1 MNSMDTSMLEQLR
14 REVEGRVAEKARQ
27 RPDESGEPTAE
38 TAPAP
43 APIAD
48 PALAPQAAAP
58 AASEGMP
65 VDWSTEP
72 TPAYANGLQVA
83 YSVQDFAL
91 LFTELTRFPGRLAP
105 GNQPGRERAR
115 VAASLRVNP
124 EAYFQMLCVM
134 ASTWN
139 QFVGEVV
146 DPRMRQPKFKL
157 LDAGDMQLDGLSPKQ
172 RGEA

>member
-1 MNSMDTSMLEQLR
+1 MNAMDTSMLEQLR
-14 REVEGRVAEKARQ
+14 REVEGRVAEKAGQ
-27 RPDESGEPTAE
+27 NAGGE
-38 TAPAP
+38 
-43 APIAD
+43 
-48 PALAPQAAAP
+48 AP
-58 AASEGMP
+58 AAAKDQAAPPP
-65 VDWSTEP
+65 VAQQRGLPIDWSTEP

-105 GNQPGRERAR
+105 GNQPGQERAR

-124 EAYFQMLCVM
+124 EAYFQMLCAM

-146 DPRMRQPKFKL
+146 DPRMRQPRFKL
-157 LDAGDMQLDGLSPKQ
+157 LDAGDMQLEGLSPKQ
-172 RGEA
+172 RGES

>member
-14 REVEGRVAEKARQ
+14 REVEGRVAEKAR
-27 RPDESGEPTAE
+27 RRTDEPTAE
-38 TAPAP
+38 AAPAPEPPADPAP
-43 APIAD
+43 APPS
-48 PALAPQAAAP
+48 PALGAPGG
-58 AASEGMP
+58 GMP

-72 TPAYANGLQVA
+72 TPTYANGLQVA

-105 GNQPGRERAR
+105 GNQPGKERAR
-115 VAASLRVNP
+115 VAASLRINP

>member
-14 REVEGRVAEKARQ
+14 REAEARVAEKARQ
-27 RPDESGEPTAE
+27 VGGAAATENADAADGA
-38 TAPAP
+38 AP
-43 APIAD
+43 
-48 PALAPQAAAP
+48 AAAP
-58 AASEGMP
+58 AVGAAAPQEGMP
-65 VDWSTEP
+65 IDWSTEP

-105 GNQPGRERAR
+105 GNQPGKERAR
-115 VAASLRVNP
+115 VAASLRINP

-157 LDAGDMQLDGLSPKQ
+157 LDAGDAQLDGLTPKQ
-172 RGEA
+172 RGEG

>member
-1 MNSMDTSMLEQLR
+1 MNSMETSMLEQLR
-14 REVEGRVAEKARQ
+14 REVEGRVAEKARE
-27 RPDESGEPTAE
+27 RGDTSDAATAE
-38 TAPAP
+38 TAATPAP
-43 APIAD
+43 VEAA
-48 PALAPQAAAP
+48 AGPQAGLP
-58 AASEGMP
+58 I
-65 VDWSTEP
+65 DWNTEP

-105 GNQPGRERAR
+105 GNQVGQERAR

-124 EAYFQMLCVM
+124 EAYFQMLCAM

-146 DPRMRQPKFKL
+146 DPRMRQPRFKL
-157 LDAGDMQLDGLSPKQ
+157 LDAGDIQLEGLTPKQ
-172 RGEA
+172 RGEN